1 MKNAFIEKSGS
12 ITNKY
17 VAKRDHHLI
26 KKGRGKRRT
35 RVETTY
41 E

>member
-1 MKNAFIEKSGS
+1 MKNAFIEKNGS
-12 ITNKY
+12 VTNKY
-17 VAKRDHHLI
+17 VKRDHHLI

-35 RVETTY
+35 RVETTN